1 MFVLNPKKQQIR
13 NNILAKRALILKNL
27 QHIGKIKND
36 NSDNSDNIYNQEYES
51 DFDYELDPNESVPN
65 ESVPDESVPDES
77 VPDELY
83 TNELELDKS
92 EPNESVP
99 DELYTKELELDDSEL
114 DDSEQYEYKDFIK
127 KEVENDI
134 VFIENYKNTENR
146 LIIYKSLY
154 NSVNTHFNVNDNDNF
169 KNYYV
174 NNDIKNYLK
183 NDTNFYN
190 HNIMKIEDGNIN
202 KQPMNYEEKM
212 NNIQKLINR
221 IINNSDTQEPYIF
234 KKFIADSSQNSSLY
248 EKPIKK
254 KLLNFNKIN
263 RVINDENNS
272 LNITHNTLHNK
283 FNNIVKKIN
292 DKIHN
297 EIGKDLFTFGDILT
311 NKESKESIFNMIC
324 LTVLNKI
331 EKIVN

>member
-1 MFVLNPKKQQIR
+1 MFVLNGKKQQIK

-27 QHIGKIKND
+27 QHIGKIKNE
-36 NSDNSDNIYNQEYES
+36 NGDNIYKQEYES
-51 DFDYELDPNESVPN
+51 DFDNESDFANHESDFANYESDFANYESDFTIYEPDLNKYELNEMEPN
-65 ESVPDESVPDES
+65 
-77 VPDELY
+77 
-83 TNELELDKS
+83 KS
-92 EPNESVP
+92 EPNKSEP
-99 DELYTKELELDDSEL
+99 NKLEQDDSEQ

-127 KEVENDI
+127 KEVENDM

-154 NSVNTHFNVNDNDNF
+154 NSVNTHFNVNDNF

-190 HNIMKIEDGNIN
+190 HNMLKIEDGNIN
-202 KQPMNYEEKM
+202 TQPMNYEEKM

-234 KKFIADSSQNSSLY
+234 KKFIADSTQNSSLY
-248 EKPIKK
+248 EKPNKK

-263 RVINDENNS
+263 TVINDENNS
-272 LNITHNTLHNK
+272 LNITHNTLQNK

-297 EIGKDLFTFGDILT
+297 EISKDLFTFGDILT
-311 NKESKESIFNMIC
+311 NKESKENIFNMIC